1 MIWPVGRIFLEP
13 GDDQRHG
20 AAPNRFMTLIAM
32 LDLDDRGNPPPGA
45 NAASRFVEGHERQAS
60 LANRPPPMMRSAYGA
75 MRPRSSRS
83 EVTTQS
89 GPA

>member
-60 LANRPPPMMRSAYGA
+60 LANRPHADDALGVRGDAA
-75 MRPRSSRS
+75 A
-83 EVTTQS
+83 QL
-89 GPA
+89 AI